1 MMKLFSCLDEVK
13 ALQDIEHIESR
24 NYQLPVMRAHIDVW
38 NIPDSNGDST
48 LD

>member
-24 NYQLPVMRAHIDVW
+24 NYQLPVMAIELMFEIYPTQTEILR
-38 NIPDSNGDST
+38 
-48 LD
+48 